1 MTSRPVLDRKFLAA
15 VERLGRAVRVARQEV
30 ATTHGVSLLG
40 LSVIERLADADAL
53 RVGQL
58 AAELAVTQPTTSDAV
73 AALVD
78 KGLVRRSPDPLDGR
92 AKVLWLSPAGR
103 DLAERVAHQLAPL
116 MEPERATSADDQ
128 ARALR
133 VVLEEIHRLQQAGVI
148 TVNRSCPSCAHFQPP
163 AGADLARCRLLDLA
177 LPERDLRVDCPE
189 HSAPAASYS
198 RQSSQLR

>member
-1 MTSRPVLDRKFLAA
+1 MTSRPALDRKFLAA

-58 AAELAVTQPTTSDAV
+58 AADLAVTQPTMSDAI

-78 KGLVRRSPDPLDGR
+78 KGLVHRGPDPLDGR
-92 AKVLWLSPAGR
+92 ARVLWLSPAGR
-103 DLAERVAHQLAPL
+103 DLAERAAGELAPL
-116 MEPERATSADDQ
+116 MEADRETSDDDQ

-133 VVLEEIHRLQQAGVI
+133 VVLEEIHRLQQAGV
-148 TVNRSCPSCAHFQPP
+148 
-163 AGADLARCRLLDLA
+163 L
-177 LPERDLRVDCPE
+177 
-189 HSAPAASYS
+189 
-198 RQSSQLR
+198 